1 MISYV
6 ASCIVDILIHHQ
18 IIESEDTPLYQY
30 GFEIIISTILTCMIT
45 IIAGLIFHCVTASL
59 IYFGL
64 FVILRSICGGY
75 HAKTYFQCNMIFALV
90 TLSTLLM
97 FKVFPIEQFYE
108 FHYICITL
116 AVITTAVYAPVENKN
131 KPLNKQQKIYFRI
144 FSMVMVVILSLLS
157 CLLITKYRNEY
168 SILIDSTL
176 LVVSVSMFITNPW
189 IGGEKI

>member
-90 TLSTLLM
+90 TISTLLM

-108 FHYICITL
+108 FHYICIAL

-157 CLLITKYRNEY
+157 CLLIIKYRNEY

-189 IGGEKI
+189 IGDEKI